1 MYGFSVLFCFM
12 CFWYV
17 VKSDVLC
24 YLIVLFYVG
33 KCFIVNINVNT
44 SSVAHA
50 FKIPSVLG
58 RSYEFW
64 NVCSRIM
71 DHTYNYPF
79 SKCFYPKL
87 NETAIHLEEKP
98 LVIWGMKEVEIC
110 FAFWAYQLTIKVQWS
125 LNMLDWGDV
134 LLHPHAFQLIQPS
147 LWGDK
152 FSRIGKHHE
161 GEMAVMGL

>member
-1 MYGFSVLFCFM
+1 MFCLNCILILFNFKKCLLYGFSVLFCFM

-17 VKSDVLC
+17 VKSYVLC
-24 YLIVLFYVG
+24 YLIVLCYVG

-44 SSVAHA
+44 SSMAHA
-50 FKIPSVLG
+50 FKITSVVG

-79 SKCFYPKL
+79 SKCFYLKL

-98 LVIWGMKEVEIC
+98 LVIRYERGGNLLCVLSSSACHKGSVMFKYARLGRRLTPSSC
-110 FAFWAYQLTIKVQWS
+110 FSV
-125 LNMLDWGDV
+125 
-134 LLHPHAFQLIQPS
+134 HPAIFMRRYI
-147 LWGDK
+147 
-152 FSRIGKHHE
+152 
-161 GEMAVMGL
+161 